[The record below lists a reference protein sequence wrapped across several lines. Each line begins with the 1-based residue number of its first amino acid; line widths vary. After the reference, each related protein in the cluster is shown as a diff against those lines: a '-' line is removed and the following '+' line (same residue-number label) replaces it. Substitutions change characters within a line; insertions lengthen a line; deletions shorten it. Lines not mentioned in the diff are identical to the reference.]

1 MSAEKSNSA
10 YCYSLEDRIDTAMM
24 RMIKR
29 MEENEKRLDATSWL
43 LSHTM
48 ERLHLAEQKVQRQSS
63 QIASLKKELK
73 EVIWLNNLENNM

>member
-10 YCYSLEDRIDTAMM
+10 YCYSLEDRIDNAMM

-73 EVIWLNNLENNM
+73 KIIWLNNLENNK